1 MNNYQSYVEVNMDNL
16 IHNYREL
23 KKISNPAKICAV
35 VKANGYGLGSI
46 TIAKEL
52 EKEGVDYLAV
62 ANAGEAIEIRDND
75 VKLPILI
82 LGYVKDTYIKD
93 VLENDLEMT
102 VYNYKQCE
110 KINEIAKMINKV
122 ANIHIKLDTGM
133 NRLGY
138 LTDDLDLDEDIK
150 EIKRI
155 KELSNINIK
164 GIYSHLA
171 DADGED
177 LSYTKKQYEKFSKIN
192 KLLEDEFINIPI
204 KHISNDAGAIV
215 CGYYED
221 MIRIGIGMYG
231 YYPSNFVKKVNKVEL
246 KPVAS
251 LFTTVS
257 NVKYINE
264 GDFVGYN
271 CTFQAKRKTKV
282 ATLAIGYADGYP
294 IQLSNKGYVKIKGKK
309 ANIIGKVCMDQSMV
323 DITDIDNVEI
333 GDSVLLYG
341 SDEFGELPLNDL
353 ANMSDTIVYDL
364 ICRITMRV
372 PRVYKRNKQIF
383 NIINY
388 LER

>member
-1 MNNYQSYVEVNMDNL
+1 MNNYQSYVEVNIDNL
-16 IHNYREL
+16 IHNYKEL
-23 KKISNPAKICAV
+23 KRISDQAKICAV
-35 VKANGYGLGSI
+35 VKANGYGLGSV

-62 ANAGEAIEIRDND
+62 ANAGEGIVLRKNNINI
-75 VKLPILI
+75 PILI
-82 LGYVKDTYIKD
+82 LGYVKEGYIKD
-93 VLENDLEMT
+93 ALENNLDMT
-102 VYNYKQCE
+102 VYDYKQCE
-110 KINEIAKMINKV
+110 KINEISKMLNKIAK
-122 ANIHIKLDTGM
+122 IHIKIDTGM

-138 LTDDLDLDEDIK
+138 IADDSKIEDDVR
-150 EIKRI
+150 EIKKI
-155 KELSNINIK
+155 YELSNIDIK

-177 LSYTKKQYEKFSKIN
+177 LSYTKKQYEKFLNIN
-192 KLLEDEFINIPI
+192 KSLEEENIHIPI

-221 MIRIGIGMYG
+221 MIRIGIAMYG
-231 YYPSNFVKKVNKVEL
+231 YYPSKFVKDVNKVEL

-271 CTFQAKRKTKV
+271 CTFRASRKTRV

-294 IQLSNKGYVKIKGKK
+294 IQLSNKGYVKINGQK
-309 ANIIGKVCMDQSMV
+309 APIIGKVCMDQSMV
-323 DITDIDNVEI
+323 DITDINDVNI

-341 SDEFGELPLNDL
+341 TDDFGELPLYDL
-353 ANMSDTIVYDL
+353 AQAANTIVYDL
-364 ICRITMRV
+364 ICRIAMRI
-372 PRVYKRNKQIF
+372 PRVYVRNNQIF
-383 NIINY
+383 NIVDY
-388 LER
+388 L